1 MTPVHPL
8 FAIVRERLRRERR
21 LVVSACAASAVA
33 GTIQTHVV
41 APPIGNPFAAEI
53 ATRAAWVAGP
63 MLFGTILA
71 VIVAVVQRNAGRFRD
86 LEFCEQ
92 SAPIYGRDLARATAL
107 VPCVVVTLAALVYWA
122 AQFVTGLAAP
132 PAFFVLVIAA
142 VNATTLVTLSATLR
156 RGFARYLYIVL
167 GASVGL
173 ISFFL
178 ATYADALRFQPVEN
192 HYPDV
197 LGIAGALTFCIF
209 IGFVALRQYG
219 ETLARYDPVPE

>member
-1 MTPVHPL
+1 MTSFRPL
-8 FAIVRERLRRERR
+8 LAIVRERLRRERR
-21 LVVSACAASAVA
+21 LILSACAASAVA
-33 GTIQTHVV
+33 GTIQPHVI
-41 APPIGNPFAAEI
+41 PPALNDPFAAEI
-53 ATRAAWVAGP
+53 ATRVAWVAGP

-71 VIVAVVQRNAGRFRD
+71 VIVAVVQRNVGRFRD
-86 LEFCEQ
+86 LELCEQ
-92 SAPIYGRDLARATAL
+92 SAPLYGRDLARATAL

-122 AQFVTGLAAP
+122 AQFATGLAAP
-132 PAFFVLVIAA
+132 PAFFVLVVAA

-156 RGFARYLYIVL
+156 RGFARYLYVVL
-167 GASVGL
+167 GASVGV

-178 ATYADALRFQPVEN
+178 STYVDVLRFRPVEN

-197 LGIAGALTFCIF
+197 FGIASALTFCVF